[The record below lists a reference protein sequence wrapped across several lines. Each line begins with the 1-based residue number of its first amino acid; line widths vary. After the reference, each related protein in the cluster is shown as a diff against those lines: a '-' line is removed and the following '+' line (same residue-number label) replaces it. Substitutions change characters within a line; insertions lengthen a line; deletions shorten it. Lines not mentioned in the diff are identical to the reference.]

1 MAFLESFW
9 RGLGLCSVLGLP
21 SEGQE
26 ALWALRAAKFSA
38 RRRRFGGH
46 LGLQKKILGVM
57 FRFSCVLKRLVASW
71 MPKLQK
77 DAKKTDQLVRGVL
90 SLPKG
95 IGKKMRVAVFATGDD
110 LELAK
115 KSGADIFG
123 GDDLVE
129 TVKAG
134 TIDFDK
140 CVSTPDMMPKV
151 GSLGQILG
159 PKGLMP
165 NPKLGTVTKN
175 ISEAVKNIKSL

>member
-1 MAFLESFW
+1 MKLSKKFKKIEAEFDKGKAYSISDAVEITKKYCSKKFDES
-9 RGLGLCSVLGLP
+9 LDLSIVLG
-21 SEGQE
+21 
-26 ALWALRAAKFSA
+26 
-38 RRRRFGGH
+38 
-46 LGLQKKILGVM
+46 I
-57 FRFSCVLKRLVASW
+57 
-71 MPKLQK
+71 

-165 NPKLGTVTKN
+165 NPKLGTV
-175 ISEAVKNIKSL
+175 IVKPL